1 MNFKKNIGQE
11 TAGFQMAP
19 MVDIMF
25 LLLIFFMVSSIYY
38 QREKKLE
45 VQLPHAKEGEYTP
58 RSMGEL
64 IINVDKEGKYYVN
77 NFKRDIEG
85 VKEIL
90 DAVVARS
97 GETQPVI
104 IRCDKETPH
113 KYFVKVFDT
122 CQSLG
127 IQDVRIAHMPEAK
140 K

>member
-1 MNFKKNIGQE
+1 
-11 TAGFQMAP
+11 MAP

-45 VQLPHAKEGEYTP
+45 VQLPYAKEGEHTA
-58 RSMGEL
+58 RALGEL
-64 IINVDKEGKYYVN
+64 IINVDKAGKFYVN

-85 VKEIL
+85 VREIL
-90 DAVVARS
+90 DSVVTRS
-97 GETQPVI
+97 GEVQPVI
-104 IRCDKETPH
+104 IRCDKDAPH
-113 KYFVKVFDT
+113 KYFIKVFDT

-127 IQDVRIAHMPEAK
+127 IRDIRIASLPEAK